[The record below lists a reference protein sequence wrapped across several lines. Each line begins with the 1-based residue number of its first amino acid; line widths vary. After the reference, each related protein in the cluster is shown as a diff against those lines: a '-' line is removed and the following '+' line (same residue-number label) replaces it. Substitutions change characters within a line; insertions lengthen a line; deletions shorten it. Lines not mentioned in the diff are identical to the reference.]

1 MVKLYGMKNG
11 SILLKQFANVDAV
24 LLKNGDNCFYLT
36 EYANSDSYVLLTQK
50 ACYYLTDDRY
60 FTEACGLLS
69 GGYEVV
75 KVSPSS
81 VLTVIKNI
89 LGGNGVKRLGFEDR
103 SITYRDYTRYAEAFD
118 GISLTG
124 TEDTLLKIRAVKTD
138 AEAAL
143 IRKAA
148 EINDKSFGE
157 LLSKVREGVTEQ
169 ELKYELEYLLHKN
182 GADGI
187 AFDTISAFG
196 TATANPH
203 AHPTDRKLVKG
214 MPVTLDFG
222 CKYKGYCSDI
232 TRTFFFGTPSEEFKK
247 IYRAVLSANENA
259 LDAVSAGKDCAFVDK
274 VARETLKACGLAE
287 YFTHGTGHGV
297 GICIHESPVL
307 NPSSEDVL
315 AENMVVTVE
324 PGVYIAGLGGVRVE
338 DMALV
343 TSDGVKV
350 LSKTDKK
357 LTII

>member
-89 LGGNGVKRLGFEDR
+89 LGGDGVKRLGFEDR

-203 AHPTDRKLVKG
+203 AHPSDRKLVKG

-232 TRTFFFGTPSEEFKK
+232 TRTFFFGTP
-247 IYRAVLSANENA
+247 
-259 LDAVSAGKDCAFVDK
+259 
-274 VARETLKACGLAE
+274 
-287 YFTHGTGHGV
+287 
-297 GICIHESPVL
+297 
-307 NPSSEDVL
+307 
-315 AENMVVTVE
+315 
-324 PGVYIAGLGGVRVE
+324 
-338 DMALV
+338 
-343 TSDGVKV
+343 
-350 LSKTDKK
+350 
-357 LTII
+357 